1 MDTSSRAASLWD
13 RVVAALSAEEL
24 RGHAAGFDRRP
35 LIALANGLGGPP
47 MRLLHW
53 GTLARLGRIPHSDEG
68 QARDALEGI
77 DAYGA
82 PLVEVFMVSH
92 RWLRPSLDRASSHP
106 DTPGN
111 DKARALNEFSTWR
124 RKWVKTRHDFEPE
137 IFYWLDYSCV
147 DQNNPA
153 EAVLL
158 LPLWVACCERFLRI
172 ETDDYE
178 ERTWC
183 RVEPLL
189 SYVYSF
195 ADHHL
200 SIGLHFRHR
209 WPYTGTEDR
218 AAVRDPRTGKL
229 TDPADLKLILPL
241 VELAERTRPANASR
255 TPVRL
260 GETVVKCFRL

>member
-1 MDTSSRAASLWD
+1 MDTSPRHSSLWE
-13 RVVAALSAEEL
+13 RVVAVLSGDEFRTYAS
-24 RGHAAGFDRRP
+24 GFDRRP
-35 LIALANGLGGPP
+35 LIALADSLGGPA

-53 GTLARLGRIPHSDEG
+53 GKLARLGRIPHSDEG
-68 QARDALEGI
+68 HARDARDAI

-82 PLVEVFMVSH
+82 RLVEVFMVSH
-92 RWLRPSLDRASSHP
+92 RWLQPSLDRTRSHP
-106 DTPGN
+106 DRPDN
-111 DKARALNEFSTWR
+111 EKARALHEFSLWR
-124 RKWVKTRHDFEPE
+124 RQWVLDRHGFEPE

-147 DQNNPA
+147 DQANPA
-153 EAVLL
+153 AAVQM

-189 SYVYSF
+189 SYVFSF

-200 SIGLHFRHR
+200 SIGLDFRHR
-209 WPYTGTEDR
+209 WPYFGTRDR
-218 AAVRDPRTGKL
+218 ATVRDPRTGKL
-229 TDPADLKLILPL
+229 TNPEDLELILPL

-255 TPVRL
+255 FQVRL
-260 GETVVKCFRL
+260 SETAVKCYRL